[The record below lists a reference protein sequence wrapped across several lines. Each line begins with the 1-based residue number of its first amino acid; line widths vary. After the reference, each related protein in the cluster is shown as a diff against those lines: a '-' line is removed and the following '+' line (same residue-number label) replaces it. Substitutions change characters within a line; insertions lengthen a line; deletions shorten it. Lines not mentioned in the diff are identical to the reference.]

1 MNTNQKQKAHPMRYD
16 VTQLNDELGL
26 PERFFLTREKGEQ
39 AYTILANVIAQ
50 APPDEPLVLVF
61 PPDQIMDASFADEAI
76 VRLYEAIMAGEYDE
90 RTLLLTGLTEDSLK
104 NLNAVIRLR
113 NLKLAMLAVDDNGGW
128 EVIGQLERSLR
139 ETLHML
145 QQHEQMTAPQLADM
159 IGSAV
164 NTASN
169 RLKRLYDTR
178 VIRREHEVS
187 EKGLQYI
194 YRFWQW

>member
-1 MNTNQKQKAHPMRYD
+1 MRYEIA
-16 VTQLNDELGL
+16 QLSAALDL

-39 AYTILANVIAQ
+39 AYNLLVGVVDEM
-50 APPDEPLVLVF
+50 PKDEPLVLVF
-61 PPDQIMDASFADEAI
+61 PADQLIDASFADEAI
-76 VRLYEAIMAGEYDE
+76 VRLYEAIAAGKHGEI
-90 RTLLLTGLTEDSLK
+90 TLLLMGLTDDSLH
-104 NLNAVIRLR
+104 NINAVIHLR
-113 NLKLAMLAVDDNGGW
+113 NLKLAMLAVDDDKNW
-128 EVIGQLERSLR
+128 QIIGQLERSLR
-139 ETLHML
+139 ETLDML
-145 QQHEQMTAPQLADM
+145 VEREMLTAPQLADE

-178 VIRREHEVS
+178 VIQREHEVS